1 MTTLRPAIL
10 LLILLTLITGG
21 LYPLLTTLL
30 GQWWFPAQANGS
42 LILDTNVVRGSSL
55 IGQNFTQPT
64 YLQGRPSA
72 TAETPYNP
80 MASGGSNLAGSN
92 PELDKVITERVAAL
106 RAANPQANPAV
117 PVDLITASASGLDG
131 QISPEAAAWQIPR
144 IAKARHLP
152 VEQVTRLVDENTTQP
167 LVGFIGKPVVNVLLV
182 NRALDDLQSHPI
194 P

>member
-10 LLILLTLITGG
+10 LLILLTLVTGG

-30 GQWWFPAQANGS
+30 AQWWFPTQANGS
-42 LILDTNVVRGSSL
+42 LIIDTQVVRGSSL
-55 IGQNFTQPT
+55 IGQNFTQAK

-92 PELDKVITERVAAL
+92 PELDKQVTERVAAL

-117 PVDLITASASGLDG
+117 PVELVTASASGLDG
-131 QISPEAAAWQIPR
+131 QISPQAAAWQIPR
-144 IAKARHLP
+144 IAKARNLP
-152 VEQVTRLVDENTTQP
+152 VEQVERLVTENTTQP

-182 NRALDDLQSHPI
+182 NMALDALQTP
-194 P
+194 

>member
-152 VEQVTRLVDENTTQP
+152 VEQVTRLVAENTTQP

-194 P
+194 H

>member
-10 LLILLTLITGG
+10 LLILLTLVTGG

-30 GQWWFPAQANGS
+30 GQWWFPTQANGS
-42 LILDTNVVRGSSL
+42 LIIDTNVVRGSSL
-55 IGQNFTQPT
+55 IGQNFTEAK

-92 PELDKVITERVAAL
+92 PELYKQVTERVAAL

-117 PVDLITASASGLDG
+117 PVELVTASASGLDG
-131 QISPEAAAWQIPR
+131 QISPQAAAWQIPR
-144 IAKARHLP
+144 IAKARNLP
-152 VEQVTRLVDENTTQP
+152 VEQVERLIAEHTTHP

-182 NRALDDLQSHPI
+182 NMALDALQAP
-194 P
+194 

>member
-10 LLILLTLITGG
+10 LLILLILITGG
-21 LYPLLTTLL
+21 LYPLVTTLL

-42 LILDTNVVRGSSL
+42 LIFDTNVVRGSSL
-55 IGQNFTQPT
+55 IGQNFTQAK

-92 PELDKVITERVAAL
+92 PELDKVVTERVTAL

-117 PVDLITASASGLDG
+117 PIDLVTASASGLDG
-131 QISPEAAAWQIPR
+131 QISPEAATWQIPR
-144 IAKARHLP
+144 IAKARNLP
-152 VEQVTRLVDENTTQP
+152 VEQITRLVTENTTQP

-182 NRALDDLQSHPI
+182 NLALDALQAP
-194 P
+194 

>member
-10 LLILLTLITGG
+10 LLILLILITGG
-21 LYPLLTTLL
+21 LYPLVTTLL

-42 LILDTNVVRGSSL
+42 LIFDTNVVRGSSL
-55 IGQNFTQPT
+55 IGQNFTQAK

-92 PELDKVITERVAAL
+92 PELDKVVTERVTAL

-117 PVDLITASASGLDG
+117 PVDLVTASASGLDG
-131 QISPEAAAWQIPR
+131 QISPEAATWQIPR
-144 IAKARHLP
+144 IAKARNLP
-152 VEQVTRLVDENTTQP
+152 VEQVTRLVTENTTQP

-182 NRALDDLQSHPI
+182 NLALDAFQAP
-194 P
+194 